1 LQLADER
8 VRVELGFAGGQ
19 IVGSFVDAPTADELE
34 AALGSTGAGKPVVV
48 LETEDGPLHVVVSQV
63 AYYKRIV
70 RAGRVGFGSG

>member
-1 LQLADER
+1 MADER

-19 IVGSFVDAPTADELE
+19 IIGSFVDAQSADELE
-34 AALGSTGAGKPVVV
+34 SALASTGAGKPVVV
-48 LETEDGPLHVVVSQV
+48 LETEDGPLHVVVAQV